1 TADSRKPARNL
12 TSDESKCSAK
22 PVPNQSV
29 RKVLRML
36 ANEGKYKEVLPA
48 LATHQSTNKSTG
60 NQLRSSTLCNSRRSL
75 GCTTVVM
82 LSPHEPRDA
91 RTTLAF
97 HSFRMLR
104 SSVSQ
109 GALPPES
116 DRTSGPTL
124 LLIEPPRQTVPA
136 RQRLQPFR

>member
-1 TADSRKPARNL
+1 MGSVSDIRLRDRPISSPKPIPEMAAIRNPARNL
-12 TSDESKCSAK
+12 PSDGSKCSAK

-60 NQLRSSTLCNSRRSL
+60 NQLRSSTLCNSPRSL

-97 HSFRMLR
+97 QAF
-104 SSVSQ
+104 
-109 GALPPES
+109 
-116 DRTSGPTL
+116 
-124 LLIEPPRQTVPA
+124 
-136 RQRLQPFR
+136 